1 MPGQA
6 ELLVDRMTKTLGATK
21 FNSEWKLVTFFI
33 GGNDLC
39 AACRDSVSLSTDYL
53 SRFQSISS

>member
-6 ELLVDRMTKTLGATK
+6 TMLIDKMKKALGDSK
-21 FNSEWKLVTFFI
+21 FASEWKLVTFFI

-39 AACRDSVSLSTDYL
+39 AFCKDRVCTSD
-53 SRFQSISS
+53 I

>member
-6 ELLVDRMTKTLGATK
+6 NLLIARMRKALGDTI
-21 FNSEWKLVTFFI
+21 FDSEWKLVTFFI

-39 AACRDSVSLSTDYL
+39 AYCKDTVRIYNLIECNL
-53 SRFQSISS
+53 